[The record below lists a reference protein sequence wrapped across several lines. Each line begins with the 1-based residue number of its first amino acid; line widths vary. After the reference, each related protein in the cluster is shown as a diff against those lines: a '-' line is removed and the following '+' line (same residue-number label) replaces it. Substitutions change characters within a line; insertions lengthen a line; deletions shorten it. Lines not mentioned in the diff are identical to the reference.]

1 MTEYIGPIEQE
12 HRHAGAGR
20 PLRAPVQ
27 VEEPAGI
34 PDAVKEA
41 ALGHQR
47 ATAML
52 GKARGWGVEWV
63 RPTDLIARS
72 SSRLAGRVL
81 DLHTELARR
90 TRTAAHES
98 ARQVAGRLTGRARRL
113 PPASAFGR
121 RGAQTGPVRSGAG
134 MR

>member
-1 MTEYIGPIEQE
+1 MTEHISPIEQE
-12 HRHAGAGR
+12 HRHAEPDR
-20 PLRAPVQ
+20 QLRASRQ
-27 VEEPAGI
+27 VEEPART

-41 ALGHQR
+41 AIGHQQAK
-47 ATAML
+47 ATL
-52 GKARGWGVEWV
+52 EKAQGWGIEWV
-63 RPTDLIARS
+63 RPTDLIARF
-72 SSRLAGRVL
+72 SSRLAGRGR

-121 RGAQTGPVRSGAG
+121 RGAQSGPVRSGVG